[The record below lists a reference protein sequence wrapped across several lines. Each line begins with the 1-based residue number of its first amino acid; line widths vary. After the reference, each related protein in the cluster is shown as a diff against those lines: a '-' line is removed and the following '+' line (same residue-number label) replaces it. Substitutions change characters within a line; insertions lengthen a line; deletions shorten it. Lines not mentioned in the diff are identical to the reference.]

1 MTLQNFISQIGLTD
15 QEVEAFAEKLTS
27 GSTLK
32 ELCKVLDGKI
42 DEKKAFAFAKVYC
55 KSIFASDIEDIAPKL
70 IDERDRILKKDKD
83 KLVKDRMVKD
93 HLKVLK
99 QIEEDLT
106 LYLMEKK
113 GKIPAS

>member
-15 QEVEAFAEKLTS
+15 QEVEAFAEKLTA
-27 GSTLK
+27 GSSLK
-32 ELCKVLDGKI
+32 DLCKILDGKI

-55 KSIFASDIEDIAPKL
+55 KSIFATDIEDIAPKL
-70 IDERDRILKKDKD
+70 IEERDRLLKKDKA
-83 KLVKDRMVKD
+83 KLAKDRMVKD
-93 HLKVLK
+93 HIKVLK

-113 GKIPAS
+113 GRIPAN